1 MKPLH
6 QLWLLFFLV
15 FGLAGAGRGADFL
28 DPDVAFRFSARAAAP
43 DAIEAVWKIAPG
55 YYLYRDKFKFQLS
68 GATLGSPQFPK
79 AETKNDAN
87 FGTVEVYH
95 NQVRVRLP
103 VERPG
108 GGPLAVKLTATYQGC
123 AEAGLCY
130 SPLTESREISL
141 AALPLAAAPAV
152 APAAASANPSGVLA
166 GLRTLAGAGDMGG
179 FLPPDQAFQ
188 AQAHLLGPRTVQVD
202 YKVAATYYLY
212 RDKLK
217 FQVQAPPGVRLA
229 KVETPAPDIKDDPN
243 FGKSEVYH
251 HDFSALL
258 TLSRPLKPAEA
269 LAMQLTYQGCSE
281 KGVCYPPISKYV
293 RLVAARRGA
302 ETASAAMPA
311 AANPPAAPANTPA
324 LTAAP
329 PAPAPAAAATS
340 VVGEGKIDALL
351 RAGGFWTV
359 VAFFFG
365 AGLLLA
371 LTPCVFPMIPIL
383 AGIIAGQKELTKT
396 RGFLLALG
404 YVLGMAIT
412 YAVAGVIAGL
422 SGSLLSTAL
431 QNPWVLGA
439 FAFLFVLLAFSMFG
453 FYDLQLPSFL
463 QSKFSDASNRVR
475 GGHLLGVFVM
485 GALSAVIVGPCVAA
499 PLAGA
504 LLYIGQ
510 TGNVWLGGTALFFMA
525 LGMGVPLL
533 LVGVSAGALLPK
545 SGDWMDYVKH
555 FFGVLLLAVAL
566 WLIGPFLPAWLDM
579 LGWAL
584 LLITLGVY
592 LRALDS
598 VPLGSSHWRYLWK
611 AQGVVALLAGIA
623 LLLGLFAGGRD
634 MLQPLAVY
642 TAKGQLAAAA
652 PQLQFERVTSLAE
665 LNARLAR
672 AKAENRPVMLDF
684 YADWCVSCKEM
695 ERFTFRDPKVVS
707 RLGNVVLLQADVT
720 ANNAD
725 DKALLKAFGLFGPPG
740 LIFWRADGAQ
750 SPHRVIGYEAP
761 ESFLSSIASG
771 LGP

>member
-1 MKPLH
+1 MKSLH
-6 QLWLLFFLV
+6 QLWLLFVVLI
-15 FGLAGAGRGADFL
+15 GLAGVSRGADFL
-28 DPDVAFRFSARAAAP
+28 DPDVAFRFSAQAAGP

-68 GATLGSPQFPK
+68 GANLGGAQFPK

-87 FGTVEVYH
+87 FGTVEIYH
-95 NQVRVRLP
+95 HEVRVLLP
-103 VERPG
+103 VARTG
-108 GGPLAVKLTATYQGC
+108 QGAQSVKLTATYQGC

-130 SPLTESREISL
+130 SPITASQEISL
-141 AALPLAAAPAV
+141 PAQTMAGQPPSADGGALGSVAALRA
-152 APAAASANPSGVLA
+152 LA
-166 GLRTLAGAGDMGG
+166 GPADMGG
-179 FLPPDQAFQ
+179 FLPPDQAFR
-188 AQAHLLGPRTVQVD
+188 AQAHLLGAQRVGVD
-202 YKVAATYYLY
+202 YKIAPTYYLY

-217 FQVQAPPGVRLA
+217 FKVQEPSGVMVA
-229 KVETPAPDIKDDPN
+229 QVETPAPDIKDDPN

-251 HDFSALL
+251 HDFSAVL
-258 TLSRPLKPAEA
+258 TLSRALKPGETLSLQA
-269 LAMQLTYQGCSE
+269 TYQGCSE
-281 KGVCYPPISKYV
+281 KGVCYPPLTKHF
-293 RLVAARRGA
+293 RLAAA
-302 ETASAAMPA
+302 QSVTSAPQVPA
-311 AANPPAAPANTPA
+311 AQTATSSAGAPDAAAIPAFAAAP
-324 LTAAP
+324 LAAEEG
-329 PAPAPAAAATS
+329 AGA
-340 VVGEGKIDALL
+340 VGGSTGKIDSLL
-351 RAGGFWTV
+351 KSGGFWTV

-383 AGIIAGQKELTKT
+383 AGIIAGQRQLTKT

-422 SGSLLSTAL
+422 SGSLLSAAL
-431 QNPWVLGA
+431 QNPWVIGA
-439 FAFLFVLLAFSMFG
+439 FAFIFVLLAFSMFG

-463 QSKFSDASNRVR
+463 QSKFSDASNRVQ

-525 LGMGVPLL
+525 LGMGVPLI

-545 SGDWMDYVKH
+545 TGDWMDYVKH

-566 WLIGPFLPAWLDM
+566 WLVGPFLSAWLNM
-579 LGWAL
+579 LAWAL

-598 VPLGSSHWRYLWK
+598 IPLGSSQWRYLWK

-634 MLQPLAVY
+634 ILEPLAIY
-642 TAKGQLAAAA
+642 TAKGQVAATA
-652 PQLQFERVTSLAE
+652 PHLKFERVDSLAA
-665 LNARLAR
+665 LNAKLAQ

-695 ERFTFRDPKVVS
+695 ERFTFSDPKVVA
-707 RLGNVVLLQADVT
+707 RFDRVVLLQADVT
-720 ANNAD
+720 ANNDA
-725 DKALLKAFGLFGPPG
+725 DKALLKSFGLFGPPG
-740 LIFWRADGAQ
+740 MIFWRADGAQ
-750 SPHRVIGYEAP
+750 SPRRVIGYEAP
-761 ESFLSSIASG
+761 ARFLSSVDEA
-771 LGP
+771 LGS

>member
-1 MKPLH
+1 MKSLR
-6 QLWLLFFLV
+6 QLWLLFFVLL
-15 FGLAGAGRGADFL
+15 GCAGTSRGADFL
-28 DPDVAFRFSARAAAP
+28 DPDVAFRFSAQAAGP
-43 DAIEAVWKIAPG
+43 DAIEAAWKIAPG
-55 YYLYRDKFKFQLS
+55 YYLYREKFKFQLS
-68 GATLGSPQFPK
+68 GATLGGAQFPP
-79 AETKNDAN
+79 AQTKNDAN

-95 NQVRVRLP
+95 NEVRVLLP
-103 VERPG
+103 VARSG
-108 GGPLAVKLTATYQGC
+108 QGAQTVKLTATYQGC

-130 SPLTESREISL
+130 SPMTQSREIQ
-141 AALPLAAAPAV
+141 LPAR
-152 APAAASANPSGVLA
+152 PAAAATTPAAPGSVA
-166 GLRTLAGAGDMGG
+166 GLRAMAGSADLGG

-188 AQAHLLGPRTVQVD
+188 ARARLQGDRRVEVE
-202 YKVAATYYLY
+202 YKVAPSYYLY

-217 FQVQAPPGVRLA
+217 FHIQSPAGVTVA
-229 KVETPAPDIKDDPN
+229 HVETPKPDIKDDPS

-251 HDFSALL
+251 HDFAAQLA
-258 TLSRPLKPAEA
+258 LSRALKPGEVLA
-269 LAMQLTYQGCSE
+269 LQATYQGCSE
-281 KGVCYPPISKYV
+281 RGVCYPPQTRQF
-293 RLVAARRGA
+293 RLA
-302 ETASAAMPA
+302 TAQGSAPQPPGPVVEQGVQATPEPATPA
-311 AANPPAAPANTPA
+311 ATTLALTEAPPPAQEPATGV
-324 LTAAP
+324 T
-329 PAPAPAAAATS
+329 
-340 VVGEGKIDALL
+340 GRIDTLL
-351 RAGGFWTV
+351 KGGSFWAV

-422 SGSLLSTAL
+422 SGSLLSSAL
-431 QNPWVLGA
+431 QNPWVIGA

-510 TGNVWLGGTALFFMA
+510 TGNVWLGGVALFFMA

-545 SGDWMDYVKH
+545 TGDWMDYVKH

-566 WLIGPFLPAWLDM
+566 WLIGPFLPDWLDM
-579 LGWAL
+579 LAWAL

-598 VPLGSSHWRYLWK
+598 IPLGSSHWRYLWK

-634 MLQPLAVY
+634 ILEPLSIY
-642 TAKGQLAAAA
+642 TAKGQVAAAA
-652 PQLQFERVTSLAE
+652 PHLKFERVKSLAE
-665 LNARLAR
+665 LNTRLAQ
-672 AKAENRPVMLDF
+672 AKAEQRPVMLDF

-695 ERFTFRDPKVVS
+695 ERFTFSDPKVVA
-707 RLGNVVLLQADVT
+707 RLNDVLLLQADVT
-720 ANNAD
+720 ANNDA

-740 LIFWRADGAQ
+740 MIFWRADGTQ
-750 SPHRVIGYEAP
+750 SPRRVIGYEPPAK
-761 ESFLSSIASG
+761 FLSSVNEA
-771 LGP
+771 LGS